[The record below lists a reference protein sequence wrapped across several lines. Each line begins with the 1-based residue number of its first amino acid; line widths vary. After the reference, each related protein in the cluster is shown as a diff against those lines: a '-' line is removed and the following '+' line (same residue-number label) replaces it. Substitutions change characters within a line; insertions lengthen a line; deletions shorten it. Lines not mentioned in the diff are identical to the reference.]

1 MGKRKAGKSLS
12 QHMKRRKTEVPT
24 IHELRYLLE
33 PYDGSERAD
42 VVLKDETNRVILR
55 RWYDFLSSDFRRGR
69 KRNAINSEAIQN
81 IRGPQIGIAAPI
93 LSQFDRWCQDP
104 RSFWWPTR
112 GQPALEEGSAGA
124 PNRYGRRFI
133 EDAIENYKKIAIYKV
148 LWRFTTVAAYLA
160 FRRSRLSS
168 PRYITN
174 VQINEFL
181 TFMGCEVTEETT
193 AMVWSIVKAG
203 QRRMT
208 FSDLLAGTAE
218 KESVGEDADEAA
230 YLRQKSALGVF
241 FLDVLPDSIWDEED
255 GLRSE
260 DLHNAIKH
268 LRSIGILT
276 LLAEKNTERVADA
289 LLNFQQLLL
298 WPDENALRPMS
309 RGSMHPR
316 TSTSCISRQPA
327 PSSTATLRDSQTS
340 EATAAGVAPGVIHL
354 LAAAQVTGI
363 AGNSSKV
370 SSTQEQHDNLFVRA
384 HPPHAISNIRSINA
398 NFHGFTAPDC
408 FNGSNTVLNTTD
420 ANFSVNIESTEGDH
434 CSRFCVQPESFGD
447 AVPADNS
454 AGFYVQ
460 PEAFG
465 DAVPADDSNGI
476 YVQPEAFGDAVP
488 PDNPAGFFTRSQSFG
503 DNIPT
508 DNCNGQYVEPFAAA
522 VHINPTKFHFQPHS
536 FDSVGARRNI
546 NSSCSATDF
555 IQPIPPSR
563 PITSVPPNTSLPS
576 PTPSRYLAT

>member
-1 MGKRKAGKSLS
+1 MGKRKAGKRLS
-12 QHMKRRKTEVPT
+12 QHTKRRKTEVPT
-24 IHELRYLLE
+24 INELRYLLE

-42 VVLKDETNRVILR
+42 VVLKDEANRVTLR
-55 RWYDFLSSDFRRGR
+55 RWYDSLSSDFRRGR
-69 KRNAINSEAIQN
+69 KRNALNSEAIQN
-81 IRGPQIGIAAPI
+81 IRSPQIRIAAPI
-93 LSQFDRWCQDP
+93 LSQFDRWYQDP

-133 EDAIENYKKIAIYKV
+133 EDAIENYKRIAIYKV

-160 FRRSRLSS
+160 FRRSRPSP

-203 QRRMT
+203 QRRIT

-218 KESVGEDADEAA
+218 KECVGEAADEAA

-298 WPDENALRPMS
+298 WPDEDALRPMS
-309 RGSMHPR
+309 RGSIYPG

-327 PSSTATLRDSQTS
+327 PSSTATLLRESQTS

-363 AGNSSKV
+363 AGNSRKV
-370 SSTQEQHDNLFVRA
+370 SSTQEQHDNLSVRA
-384 HPPHAISNIRSINA
+384 HPPHAISNIRSINV
-398 NFHGFTAPDC
+398 NSHSFTAPGC

-420 ANFSVNIESTEGDH
+420 ANFSVNIASTEGDH
-434 CSRFCVQPESFGD
+434 CSRYYVQPESFGDAVPADNSNGIYVQPESFGD

-465 DAVPADDSNGI
+465 DAVPADNSNGFYVHPEAFGDAVPADNSNGF
-476 YVQPEAFGDAVP
+476 YVQPEAFGDGVP
-488 PDNPAGFFTRSQSFG
+488 PDNPAVFFTRSQSFG

-508 DNCNGQYVEPFAAA
+508 DNSNGHYVEPFAAA
-522 VHINPTKFHFQPHS
+522 VHI
-536 FDSVGARRNI
+536 D
-546 NSSCSATDF
+546 ATPF
-555 IQPIPPSR
+555 
-563 PITSVPPNTSLPS
+563 V
-576 PTPSRYLAT
+576 